1 MTNLDLNKMEQQLDD
16 ALNAETKKSLTDW
29 LNNQRMTDIQKL
41 IIDSLSNRLLI
52 IHVEAI
58 A

>member
-1 MTNLDLNKMEQQLDD
+1 MEQQLDD